1 MAKKLTF
8 EEAVARYESKFQG
21 KKLLTFNGVQQPCTI
36 LCPIHGEQQPK
47 TYRSTMLSKNGCP
60 ICGEDSIPSEESS
73 SARHST
79 KKLSFEEAA
88 ARYAEKF
95 PGKKL
100 LTFAGSKRPCRI
112 FCNLHGE
119 SEVSSFKS
127 LMDSK
132 YGCPICSKER
142 LSADAPPP
150 PTPPRFAGF
159 AERLVKSIE
168 AKGMSLEKVAKSSF
182 IPKERLEA
190 YLKGHTLPYVEDGEH
205 LANTLGIQPEWLRFG
220 DTPYIPPIGS
230 EVLVSDEPPSKDTRF
245 MIPRYDTFLS
255 AGEGNAT
262 WVEKPND
269 EDPLWFRHGWLKAKG
284 LDRKNLK
291 AMYVRGDSMEP
302 VLNNWDTIVLDTS
315 DTEPGHGQIYAL
327 FYRDN
332 LYIKQIQ
339 INADGLVLFS
349 YNPAYAP
356 ILVSHADADRL
367 MVLGRMVWR
376 GG

>member
-8 EEAVARYESKFQG
+8 EEAARQYAENFPG
-21 KKLLTFNGVQQPCTI
+21 KTLVEFGGVRSPCVI
-36 LCPIHGEQQPK
+36 LCDKHGRQEAKFFQSLL
-47 TYRSTMLSKNGCP
+47 RSKNGCP
-60 ICGEDSIPSEESS
+60 ACAHEAVAESN
-73 SARHST
+73 AAT
-79 KKLSFEEAA
+79 KGRPKRLTFEEAA
-88 ARYAEKF
+88 ARYEAKF

-100 LTFAGSKRPCRI
+100 LIFNGAQQPCTI
-112 FCNLHGE
+112 FCPTHGE
-119 SEVSSFKS
+119 QQAHSFKGVEK
-127 LMDSK
+127 SK
-132 YGCPICSKER
+132 EGCPACSKAR

-150 PTPPRFAGF
+150 SAPPRFAGF
-159 AERLVKSIE
+159 AERLIKSIE
-168 AKGMSLEKVAKSSF
+168 AKGMSLEQVAKNSF
-182 IPKERLEA
+182 VPKERLEA

-291 AMYVRGDSMEP
+291 AMYVRGDSLEP

-315 DTEPGHGQIYAL
+315 DTEPAHGQIYAL